1 MTMQRSATLEAE
13 SIGTNGNYTNG
24 INATAEYVPEALY
37 WEKYYESSDSGY
49 EWNNGQLEELPVT
62 DHAKYMMYLW
72 FVDML
77 RDFLH
82 VQPLARIVGLELGF
96 RLALPTKT
104 TIRKPDLGVVLHT
117 NPIPLGDHHRSY
129 RGIFDI
135 CLESLSD
142 GSQTEIDRDVIIK
155 REEYAA
161 AGVQEYYLLDERG
174 METQFYGLN
183 RRGVYVPLPQSNGV
197 VRSRV
202 LPGFQFRVADLY
214 AKPDPRQ
221 MMADPVYSG
230 FIAPFVRAERQR
242 AEAAEARA
250 EQSETRAEQLERRA
264 EQSERRAEQSEG
276 RAEQSERRAE
286 AERQRAE
293 QSERRSEQLERRA
306 AQYASLLR
314 AAGLLPPD

>member
-1 MTMQRSATLEAE
+1 MTVQRAATLEAE
-13 SIGTNGNYTNG
+13 TLETNGSYTNG
-24 INATAEYVPEALY
+24 INATSEFVSEALY
-37 WEKYYESSDSGY
+37 WEKYYESSDIGY
-49 EWNNGQLEELPVT
+49 EWNNGQLEALSMT
-62 DHAKYMMYLW
+62 DYAKYMMYLW
-72 FVDML
+72 FVDVL

-104 TIRKPDLGVVLHT
+104 TIRKPDLGVVLNT

-135 CLESLSD
+135 CVESLSD
-142 GSQTEIDRDVIIK
+142 SSQTEIDRDAIIK
-155 REEYAA
+155 RDEYAA

-174 METQFYGLN
+174 VETQFYGLN
-183 RRGVYVPLPQSNGV
+183 RRGVYEPLPRVDGV

-214 AKPDPRQ
+214 DKPGAAQ

-230 FIAPFVRAERQR
+230 YIAPFVRAERQR
-242 AEAAEARA
+242 AEAAEALA
-250 EQSETRAEQLERRA
+250 EQ
-264 EQSERRAEQSEG
+264 
-276 RAEQSERRAE
+276 
-286 AERQRAE
+286 ERQRAE
-293 QSERRSEQLERRA
+293 ESETRA
-306 AQYASLLR
+306 ARYASLLR

>member
-1 MTMQRSATLEAE
+1 MTMQRSVTLEAE
-13 SIGTNGNYTNG
+13 SIGTNGSYTNG
-24 INATAEYVPEALY
+24 INATPEYVSEALY
-37 WEKYYESSDSGY
+37 WEKYYESSDIGY

-62 DHAKYMMYLW
+62 DYAKYMMHLW
-72 FVDML
+72 FVDVL

-96 RLALPTKT
+96 RMALPTKT

-117 NPIPLGDHHRSY
+117 NPVPLGDHHRSY
-129 RGIFDI
+129 RGIFNI
-135 CLESLSD
+135 CVESLSD

-174 METQFYGLN
+174 IETQFYGLN
-183 RRGVYVPLPQSNGV
+183 RRCVYKPLPRVNGV
-197 VRSRV
+197 VRSLV

-214 AKPDPRQ
+214 DKPGPGQ

-230 FIAPFVRAERQR
+230 FIAPLVRAERQR

-250 EQSETRAEQLERRA
+250 EAEYQRAEQ
-264 EQSERRAEQSEG
+264 
-276 RAEQSERRAE
+276 
-286 AERQRAE
+286 ERQRAE
-293 QSERRSEQLERRA
+293 QSGTRA
-306 AQYASLLR
+306 EAEHQRAEQYASLLR
-314 AAGLLPPD
+314 VAGLLPSD

>member
-1 MTMQRSATLEAE
+1 MTMQRSVTLEAE
-13 SIGTNGNYTNG
+13 SIGTNGSYTNG
-24 INATAEYVPEALY
+24 INATTEYVSEALY
-37 WEKYYESSDSGY
+37 WEKYYESSDIGY

-62 DHAKYMMYLW
+62 DYAKYMMYLW
-72 FVDML
+72 FVDVL

-96 RLALPTKT
+96 RMALPTKT

-117 NPIPLGDHHRSY
+117 NPVPLGDHHRSY

-135 CLESLSD
+135 CVESLSD

-174 METQFYGLN
+174 IETQFYGLN
-183 RRGVYVPLPQSNGV
+183 RRCVYKPLPRVNGV
-197 VRSRV
+197 VRSLV

-214 AKPDPRQ
+214 DKPGPGQ

-230 FIAPFVRAERQR
+230 FIAPLVRAERQR

-250 EQSETRAEQLERRA
+250 EAEYQRAEQ
-264 EQSERRAEQSEG
+264 
-276 RAEQSERRAE
+276 
-286 AERQRAE
+286 ERQRAE
-293 QSERRSEQLERRA
+293 QSETHAEAEHQRA
-306 AQYASLLR
+306 EQYASLLR
-314 AAGLLPPD
+314 VAGLLPSD